1 MKDKRNNRIIF
12 IFSISL
18 LITLCILYIGSGIIE
33 ETVRRRMVQFSI
45 DTTREDGAENRVV
58 MIGKSGYL
66 GHSFVYLKYLEDG
79 HIRLV
84 GSNSEEQSGWRKLS
98 EFVLEPGTYT
108 LTGMSGQKEQTIALQ
123 LRIEDSTGYHD
134 YIYQYNEDVQFQIE
148 TVMEADLQVRVYPK
162 TGHIDVIVCPAVYK
176 EDGTI

>member
-1 MKDKRNNRIIF
+1 
-12 IFSISL
+12 
-18 LITLCILYIGSGIIE
+18 
-33 ETVRRRMVQFSI
+33 MVQYSI
-45 DTTREDGAENRVV
+45 NTTREDGAENRVV

-79 HIRLV
+79 RIRLV

-134 YIYQYNEDVQFQIE
+134 YIYQYNADVQFQIE

-162 TGHIDVIVCPAVYK
+162 TEHIDVIACPAVYK